1 MQGEYSLVFLAYNL
15 RRAMSI
21 LGVNG
26 LLDLVKAGFFDIF
39 VLRPRVER
47 LNRSFGLENFGV
59 VWRCGVV
66 QEMRCAV

>member
-1 MQGEYSLVFLAYNL
+1 
-15 RRAMSI
+15 

-39 VLRPRVER
+39 VLRRRVER

-59 VWRCGVV
+59 VWRCCVGWF
-66 QEMRCAV
+66 RG